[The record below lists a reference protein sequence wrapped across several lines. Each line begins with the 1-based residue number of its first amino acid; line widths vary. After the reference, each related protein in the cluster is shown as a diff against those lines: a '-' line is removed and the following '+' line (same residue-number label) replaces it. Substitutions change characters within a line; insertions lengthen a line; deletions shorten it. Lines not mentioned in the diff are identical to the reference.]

1 MKDLRDQIARRL
13 DDDFRHR
20 HGGISPIVQVAHR
33 QLADTAAAI
42 VKPDLDRMWG
52 VANDAVNML
61 LSIATLGLHD
71 DRRIE
76 LRQKALQLHT
86 ALNQPADTTGDTL

>member
-1 MKDLRDQIARRL
+1 MSDLSKQIARRL
-13 DDDFRHR
+13 DADFTAR
-20 HGGISPIVQVAHR
+20 HGGISPTVQIAHR

-42 VKPDLDRMWG
+42 VKPDLDRMWE

-76 LRQKALQLHT
+76 LRQKALQFHA
-86 ALNQPADTTGDTL
+86 ALNQPPAPKETP